1 MYHPAQVEGEGRASR
16 DCGVL
21 LCHPTGHEY
30 IRCHRGL
37 RELAVRLARAGFPVV
52 RFDYAGSG
60 DSTGETSDVRLA
72 DWANDVRSAA
82 AYLRACS
89 LAPTTCLVGLR
100 LGANLALEAA
110 RELGDVDFLA
120 LWQPVASGADY
131 LAEIRAQHA
140 ELAREVGERESAGSE
155 VLGFSYSDEMLR
167 DIAGVDFRAAKAE
180 VCERALLIDNTEAG
194 LDEGL
199 RAHAATLTEELDP
212 LHVPEPRFWDAEPYE
227 AVMPH
232 HTAQGIL
239 RWLEETAE

>member
-1 MYHPAQVEGEGRASR
+1 MYHPASAEVAR
-16 DCGVL
+16 DCGVV

-60 DSTGETSDVRLA
+60 DSTGETTDVRLA
-72 DWANDVRSAA
+72 DWAADVRHAV

-89 LAPTTCLVGLR
+89 LAPTTCVAGLR

-120 LWQPVASGADY
+120 LWQPVVSGSEY

-140 ELAREVGERESAGSE
+140 ALAREVGEAESDSGE
-155 VLGFSYSDEMLR
+155 VLGFRYSREMLG
-167 DIAGVDFRAAKAE
+167 DIERVDLRAVADE
-180 VCERALLIDNTEAG
+180 VCERAILIDNTESGPAA
-194 LDEGL
+194 DVRE
-199 RAHAATLTEELDP
+199 HAASLAEVLDTA
-212 LHVPEPRFWDAEPYE
+212 HVPEPRFWDAEPYE

-232 HTAQGIL
+232 RTAQEIM